1 MNNTKHLR
9 HALCAMVLL
18 GVVKQASSMHFLQ
31 ESTKRKSD
39 DLRMIEGAIQK
50 YKRDMVKSEE
60 QDQLYVEKITKE
72 VDEKWNKIFEEEQ
85 LRWGRMSEEE
95 QLAIPLETVYLR
107 NYGDGGQDKQNAKER
122 GYNKFYIEYLKSR
135 FLKKKTPKKSC

>member
-1 MNNTKHLR
+1 MNNTKYLR

-31 ESTKRKSD
+31 ESKRKSD
-39 DLRMIEGAIQK
+39 VRMIEDAIQK
-50 YKRDMVKSEE
+50 YKRDMVKSEK
-60 QDQLYVEKITKE
+60 QDQLYVEKMTKE

-107 NYGDGGQDKQNAKER
+107 NYGDGEQDKQNAKER
-122 GYNKFYIEYLKSR
+122 GYNKF
-135 FLKKKTPKKSC
+135 FV